1 MKKLIVFILATLI
14 ITGCTSKKEDKPVD
28 KKQTT
33 AFDSTDIKTKPVDNP
48 NQSFLMRYKFQK
60 DKKYSYRLT
69 TLSEVFGSE
78 EMVGGQ
84 SMSNKMKQ
92 QVNYKFDLAT
102 KDIDSDSTAEI
113 AITIVSVDMTAETG
127 NKKISYKSGTKIDSV
142 IKNFPQYE
150 SLINNSFS
158 VTVNKYGE
166 VTDIFKV
173 DRIVNRLLEIGG
185 DASKITTEQ
194 KAGLKQQIIE
204 GGLRPLLV
212 QLFRKV
218 PEKFVAKDTTWEI
231 KQPNNKY
238 LTYEIK
244 SSNKYKVASLE
255 QYNDDKLAIL
265 DGSVITNAQGQAKIT
280 EKGVKYEIKKPDIK
294 GEGKVYFNVS
304 KGLIQ
309 KSKTKTRVEQG
320 MSAEGP
326 GPKGGTQKINKKEII
341 ENSNI
346 LELI

>member
-1 MKKLIVFILATLI
+1 MKKLIVFILAALI

-28 KKQTT
+28 NKQTSAVDT
-33 AFDSTDIKTKPVDNP
+33 SDIKTKPVDNP
-48 NQSFLMRYKFQK
+48 NQSFQIRYKFQK
-60 DKKYSYRLT
+60 DKKYSYKLT
-69 TLSEVFGSE
+69 TISEVFASE
-78 EMVGGQ
+78 EEVGGR

-92 QVNYKFDLAT
+92 QVNYKFDIAT
-102 KDIDSDSTAEI
+102 KDIDSDSTAELS
-113 AITIVSVDMTAETG
+113 ITIANIEMNAETG
-127 NKKISYKSGTKIDSV
+127 NKKINYKSGSKVDSV
-142 IKNFPQYE
+142 MKNFVQYE
-150 SLINNSFS
+150 SLINNAFS

-173 DRIVNRLLEIGG
+173 DRIINRLLEISGE
-185 DASKITTEQ
+185 AAKVTSEQ
-194 KAGLKQQIIE
+194 KTMIKQQIVE
-204 GGLRPLLV
+204 SGLRPLLV

-218 PEKFVAKDTTWEI
+218 PEHTVAKDTTWEI
-231 KQPNNKY
+231 KQPSNKY

-244 SSNKYKVASLE
+244 TTNKYKVSSLE
-255 QYNDDKLAIL
+255 QYNDDKLALL
-265 DGSVITNAQGQAKIT
+265 DGSVITSAQGQSKVN
-280 EKGVKYEIKKPDIK
+280 EKGVKYEIRKPDIK
-294 GEGKVYFNVS
+294 GEGKIYFNLS

-326 GPKGGTQKINKKEII
+326 LQKGGTQKINKKEII